1 MIPRL
6 AACALLFT
14 SATAVAETASFA
26 DQPIACGSNLA
37 WTQCRAS
44 FDGWTL
50 TIAYKAPDGRV
61 SEAIYRSCTALPDMI
76 RCGGG
81 EWRNGALRGQ
91 LPARVVGLWKGKPFP
106 E

>member
-1 MIPRL
+1 MPPRL
-6 AACALLFT
+6 ALPIMLLLA
-14 SATAVAETASFA
+14 SPAAADTAPFA
-26 DQPIACGSNLA
+26 DQPISCGSGLA

-50 TIAYKAPDGRV
+50 TIAYKAADGRM
-61 SEAIYRSCTALPDMI
+61 SEAVYRSCTALPDMI

-81 EWRNGALRGQ
+81 LWRSGALKGE
-91 LPARVVGLWKGKPFP
+91 LPARVVGLRDGKPFP